1 MRCNQLHHLIKSLYS
16 CKTAVCIYADRQTIH
31 ATDCRGP
38 YNHTPVN
45 NNNENVNSEDQYLN
59 ALVHH
64 HTFFQQHMCPDQS
77 GTQNF
82 FETSSNWNTFMIK
95 GKG

>member
-1 MRCNQLHHLIKSLYS
+1 MRCNQLHHLINSLYS
-16 CKTAVCIYADRQTIH
+16 CKTAVCIYADHQTIH

-77 GTQNF
+77 GSQNF
-82 FETSSNWNTFMIK
+82 FRLLLID
-95 GKG
+95 